1 MRRLLSLLTVLS
13 LAASL
18 LAAQEPAIPT
28 GGYNSLTGL
37 YSGLLDPSRVTMS
50 QSLSMSYATWGKSG
64 IFSNLY
70 SNRINYRISDKLDL
84 DLNLAVR
91 FTPQQLND
99 RSLFQQGR
107 AKESLFLP
115 SFGLRYRPTGGVLI
129 ELQYQQVDPMAPARY
144 WGW

>member
-1 MRRLLSLLTVLS
+1 MRHLLCLLPILA

-18 LAAQEPAIPT
+18 LAAQEPVIPT
-28 GGYNSLTGL
+28 GSYNSLNGL

-50 QSLSMSYATWGKSG
+50 QSLSMSYSTWGKTG
-64 IFSNLY
+64 LFSNLY

-99 RSLFQQGR
+99 RALFQQGR
-107 AKESLFLP
+107 ARESLFLP
-115 SFGLRYRPTGGVLI
+115 SFGLRYRPASGVLL
-129 ELQYQQVDPMAPARY
+129 EFQYQQVDPLAPQRY

>member
-1 MRRLLSLLTVLS
+1 MKRLLIILPI
-13 LAASL
+13 LAMAWC
-18 LAAQEPAIPT
+18 LAQAQEPWLPP
-28 GGYNSLTGL
+28 GGYNSLSSL

-70 SNRINYRISDKLDL
+70 ANRINYRISDKLEL

-107 AKESLFLP
+107 ARETLFLP
-115 SFGLRYRPTGGVLI
+115 SFGLRYRPTSGVLL
-129 ELQYQQVDPMAPARY
+129 EVQYQQADPFISNRS

>member
-1 MRRLLSLLTVLS
+1 MRRVLPILPVLA

-18 LAAQEPAIPT
+18 LAAQELGLPA
-28 GGYNSLTGL
+28 GSYNSLNGL
-37 YSGLLDPSRVTMS
+37 YSGLLDPGRVTMS
-50 QSLSMSYATWGKSG
+50 QSLSMSYATWGRSG

-107 AKESLFLP
+107 ARESLFLP
-115 SFGLRYRPTGGVLI
+115 SFGLRYRPASGVLL
-129 ELQYQQVDPMAPARY
+129 EFQYQQVDPMAPTRY

>member
-1 MRRLLSLLTVLS
+1 MKRLMILLPVLA
-13 LAASL
+13 LVLGRAG
-18 LAAQEPAIPT
+18 AQEPAVPT
-28 GGYNSLTGL
+28 GGYNSLTGI
-37 YSGLLDPSRVTMS
+37 YSGLIDPSRISMS
-50 QSLSMSYATWGKSG
+50 QSLSMSYSTWGRSG

-99 RSLFQQGR
+99 RSLFQHGR

-115 SFGLRYRPTGGVLI
+115 SFGIRYRPTSGVLL
-129 ELQYQQVDPMAPARY
+129 ELQYQQSDPMSPYRH

>member
-1 MRRLLSLLTVLS
+1 MRRFLLILPMLALAVSLSAT
-13 LAASL
+13 
-18 LAAQEPAIPT
+18 QEPAIPT
-28 GGYNSLTGL
+28 GSYNNLNGL
-37 YSGLLDPSRVTMS
+37 YSGLLDPSRLTMS
-50 QSLSMSYATWGKSG
+50 QSLSMSYATWGRSG

-84 DLNLAVR
+84 DLSLAVR
-91 FTPQQLND
+91 YTPQQLND

-115 SFGLRYRPTGGVLI
+115 SFGLRYRPSNSILLEI
-129 ELQYQQVDPMAPARY
+129 QYQQVDPMAPTRY

>member
-1 MRRLLSLLTVLS
+1 MRRLLPIIPVLA

-18 LAAQEPAIPT
+18 SAAQEPAMPT
-28 GGYNSLTGL
+28 GSYNSLSGL

-107 AKESLFLP
+107 ARESLFLP
-115 SFGLRYRPTGGVLI
+115 SFGLRYRPTSGVLL
-129 ELQYQQVDPMAPARY
+129 EFQYQQVDPMAPARY